1 MSDNGQILAQ
11 FERYG
16 EDQIRIQIS
25 QYQGH
30 TRLDMRTWYPDAETG
45 EYKATRK
52 GVKFKADEIEAVIAA
67 LEQARLELAETA
79 ESEQVAA

>member
-45 EYKATRK
+45 EYKATKR
-52 GVKFKADEIEAVIAA
+52 GVSFKPD
-67 LEQARLELAETA
+67 ELADVIVALQRAQIELNPVV
-79 ESEQVAA
+79 ESEAA